1 MGMAAKFKLGTRM
14 EFDDPHH
21 RHARDL
27 QPESSVWLFKSPLA
41 GAGHIVAA
49 ALQAAQLVKLQ

>member
-1 MGMAAKFKLGTRM
+1 MAAKFKLGTRM